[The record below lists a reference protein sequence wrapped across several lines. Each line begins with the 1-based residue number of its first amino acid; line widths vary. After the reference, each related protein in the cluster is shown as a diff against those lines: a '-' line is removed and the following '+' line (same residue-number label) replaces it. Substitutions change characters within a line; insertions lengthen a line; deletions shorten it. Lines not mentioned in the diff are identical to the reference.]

1 MLETPARSEEV
12 RAILEGVDDTVIESI
27 VDTGAS
33 MDEVGEAMHLLVD
46 RGTVGETATTGRV
59 VRVCAILRDARR

>member
-12 RAILEGVDDTVIESI
+12 RAVLDGVDDSVIDSI
-27 VDTGAS
+27 VATGAS
-33 MDEVGEAMHLLVD
+33 IDEVGEAVHLLVD
-46 RGTVGETATTGRV
+46 RGTTGETASTGRV